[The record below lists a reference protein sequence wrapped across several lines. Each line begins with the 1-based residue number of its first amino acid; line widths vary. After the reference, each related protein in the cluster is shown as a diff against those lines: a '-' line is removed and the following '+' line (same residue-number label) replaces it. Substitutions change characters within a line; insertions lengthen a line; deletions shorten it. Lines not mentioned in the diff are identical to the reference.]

1 MADFPGFQL
10 GRHQSLSSLLYNYT
24 HDRLLQIHNEK
35 MFVDPVRQYEQEG
48 LQLDLPIF
56 DHDMDRSVKLIDEQ
70 ASRQIGENDRKGILW
85 LLDEE
90 ALFPNS
96 SAETFTGKVLTQF
109 GIGKEPYVLPSDTRS
124 AFKIRHQ
131 AGQFEAEYDT
141 LNWLRQSRDPASQFI
156 GLPDLLLESK
166 KAVVQSSVRES
177 TQRGSE
183 FVRVGTIR
191 RSAAS
196 GRRNISALPAAKR
209 KSPTLQ
215 AKVSID
221 LIMEKIKRCKVHFVQ
236 TLSPAIQGKGRKVFF

>member
-1 MADFPGFQL
+1 MAEALYCEVYQTVYSIVNRKLKGRESGVKTITVADFPGFQL

-35 MFVDPVRQYEQEG
+35 MFIDPVRQYEQEG

-109 GIGKEPYVLPSDTRS
+109 GIGKEPYVLPSDTR
-124 AFKIRHQ
+124 
-131 AGQFEAEYDT
+131 
-141 LNWLRQSRDPASQFI
+141 RQ
-156 GLPDLLLESK
+156 G
-166 KAVVQSSVRES
+166 
-177 TQRGSE
+177 E
-183 FVRVGTIR
+183 F
-191 RSAAS
+191 
-196 GRRNISALPAAKR
+196 
-209 KSPTLQ
+209 
-215 AKVSID
+215 KVS
-221 LIMEKIKRCKVHFVQ
+221 
-236 TLSPAIQGKGRKVFF
+236 TAISCP